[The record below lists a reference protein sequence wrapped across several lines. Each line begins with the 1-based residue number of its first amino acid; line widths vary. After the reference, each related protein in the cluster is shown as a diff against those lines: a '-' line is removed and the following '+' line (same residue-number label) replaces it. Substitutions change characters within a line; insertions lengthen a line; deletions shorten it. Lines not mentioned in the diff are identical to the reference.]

1 MAILCAHRN
10 NYLFWSDYQ
19 QRLIRTSSLNGVG
32 VRTLVSSRLTRPCK
46 SHICIPV
53 HAKKWEIINTHTR
66 AVANLTTPNVMATAL
81 YTHIHTLTH
90 IHNIQQTTHMHA
102 CTQNALTTLHNFLPC
117 VGHIAWDWINSK
129 LYWTDTAQ
137 QEIEVY
143 DFINSHRRVIIF
155 TGNTSRP
162 FSIVVDPQNR

>member
-1 MAILCAHRN
+1 MNLQLSISEVKDFAVKVSPHPRC
-10 NYLFWSDYQ
+10 
-19 QRLIRTSSLNGVG
+19 SLVIH
-32 VRTLVSSRLTRPCK
+32 VP
-46 SHICIPV
+46 
-53 HAKKWEIINTHTR
+53 
-66 AVANLTTPNVMATAL
+66 L
-81 YTHIHTLTH
+81 YSTV
-90 IHNIQQTTHMHA
+90 QTTHIVPKSVTESDWSTSSYVIGSTHTHA
-102 CTQNALTTLHNFLPC
+102 CAQNTLTTLHNFLHPC
-117 VGHIAWDWINSK
+117 VGNIAWDWINSK